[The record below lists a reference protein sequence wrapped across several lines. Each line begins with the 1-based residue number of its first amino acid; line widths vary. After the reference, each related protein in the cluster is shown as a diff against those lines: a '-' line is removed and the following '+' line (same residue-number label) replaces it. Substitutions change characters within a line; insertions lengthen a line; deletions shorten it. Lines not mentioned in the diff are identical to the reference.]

1 MNKWQEKTCKVIHM
15 EIKLSF
21 VIFRDVILRKSG
33 HIRGAKRPSLS
44 EVPYRQAFENMNEAV
59 HINKASMF
67 FWAFFWRLAQSC
79 HPFPYAFKCYYFSAT
94 QSQIITLKVRKDYQ
108 VCKAALIKW
117 MKTWSRISFGISFVR
132 RIFSSIP
139 LFLLLSWVYLRCIL
153 TD

>member
-1 MNKWQEKTCKVIHM
+1 MIHM

-67 FWAFFWRLAQSC
+67 FG
-79 HPFPYAFKCYYFSAT
+79 H
-94 QSQIITLKVRKDYQ
+94 
-108 VCKAALIKW
+108 
-117 MKTWSRISFGISFVR
+117 
-132 RIFSSIP
+132 SSE
-139 LFLLLSWVYLRCIL
+139 
-153 TD
+153 D